1 MIKIL
6 PYKPEFEEG
15 IKALCRIPVSGN
27 ISLALEREPSYLKGA
42 HIQCEKPE
50 IYVVIDGNTSK
61 VWAVFNIGSRR
72 LWYQNQI
79 MSVRYLCDLR
89 IHPEKQ
95 QSSVLY
101 IIIKK
106 FRKLTAKDLLPAQ
119 TIVFAD
125 NHKMIAIIKKLSL
138 RKRASQLP
146 YYHFIGGLVTY
157 MFGFNPQKEKKGN
170 LTIRQAKYDD
180 IETIQSFFD
189 EESPKTKFYPYYNF
203 RELQKPYYSDLNI
216 NDFFL
221 AFNET
226 ELVGVCGVWNQK
238 EIKQTRILD
247 YSTLYKLIK
256 PIYNLLAP
264 LIGNIKL
271 PAKGSTLNYLNL
283 HSVLIKEKNPA
294 VFQKLVNRIEYV
306 YKDEGYDYLLC
317 SLSEKDSLAKV
328 LHAKRYVRKI
338 KGNYYL
344 VNDGIP
350 IADDLTNKGFYLEGA
365 RI

>member
-1 MIKIL
+1 MLKIL
-6 PYKPEFEEG
+6 PYKPGFEEG

-42 HIQCEKPE
+42 HIQCESPK
-50 IYVVIDGNTSK
+50 IYVVIDGETSK
-61 VWAVFNIGSRR
+61 VWAVFNVGSRR

-79 MSVRYLCDLR
+79 MSARYLCDLR
-89 IHPEKQ
+89 IHPKKQ
-95 QSSVLY
+95 QGSILY
-101 IIIKK
+101 MIIKK
-106 FRKLTAKDLLPAQ
+106 FRELTAKDLLPAQ
-119 TIVFAD
+119 TVVFAD
-125 NHKMIAIIKKLSL
+125 NHKMLAIIEKLTQ

-170 LTIRQAKYDD
+170 LTIRQAKDGD
-180 IETIQSFFD
+180 IETIQAFFD
-189 EESPKTKFYPYYNF
+189 EESPKTNFYPYYNF
-203 RELQKPYYSDLNI
+203 RELDKSYYSDLNI

-221 AFNET
+221 AFEET
-226 ELVGVCGVWNQK
+226 ELVGVCGIWNQK
-238 EIKQTRILD
+238 EIKQTRILG
-247 YSTLYKLIK
+247 YSNLYKLLK

-264 LIGNIKL
+264 VFGNIKL

-306 YKDEGYDYLLC
+306 YKDQGYDYMLC
-317 SLSEKDSLAKV
+317 SFSEEDPLTQV
-328 LHAKRYVRKI
+328 LTAKRHARKI

-344 VNDGIP
+344 VNDGVTIV
-350 IADDLTNKGFYLEGA
+350 DDLKSKDFYLEGA